1 VRLLRR
7 RERSTDESW
16 QPKLF
21 ARLIALTLLVAYAI
35 GFVLENGKHVSVH
48 FVFTTTRV
56 SLVWLILLC
65 LAIGLV
71 AGVLMAQLD
80 RRRRRRRTGE
90 QGSEPG
96 DTVGDL
102 GR

>member
-7 RERSTDESW
+7 RQRRTDESW
-16 QPKLF
+16 QPKLY
-21 ARLIALTLLVAYAI
+21 ARLIALTLLVAYATA
-35 GFVLENGKHVSVH
+35 FVLENGKHVAIH
-48 FVFTTTRV
+48 FVFATTRV

-65 LAIGLV
+65 LAIGVV
-71 AGVLMAQLD
+71 AGVLLAQLD

-96 DTVGDL
+96 DAVVDL